1 MSGLGVLMVQG
12 LGYVVT
18 GHPVVPWGSGLRVVP
33 VPVAN
38 MELLVNEALLSAV
51 KSPCTEPLAL
61 GSFLRSVS
69 KETLDLH
76 TVLVCKTVTH
86 NWIPALFPGSSEGL

>member
-12 LGYVVT
+12 LGYVVM
-18 GHPVVPWGSGLRVVP
+18 GHPVVLWGSGLGVVP

-69 KETLDLH
+69 KETRSPHRVSVQDCYAQLDPSPLSRE
-76 TVLVCKTVTH
+76 C
-86 NWIPALFPGSSEGL
+86 